1 MVESLLGI
9 STKRTIQTFY
19 KSIDAQSRNN
29 ALGESISSISKS
41 NTVSQLC
48 KHDFSSD

>member
-19 KSIDAQSRNN
+19 KSIDAQSRKNV
-29 ALGESISSISKS
+29 LGESISSISKS
-41 NTVSQLC
+41 HIVNQLC
-48 KHDFSSD
+48 KHDVSSG